1 MIFYSVELY
10 TSKHC
15 NFWSSVDRCG
25 IHFSN
30 FLFIASKLILFIASK
45 RLITVIRDSAF
56 TLFFNLFLF

>member
-10 TSKHC
+10 TSKH
-15 NFWSSVDRCG
+15 FWSSVDRCG

-30 FLFIASKLILFIASK
+30 FFILFIASK